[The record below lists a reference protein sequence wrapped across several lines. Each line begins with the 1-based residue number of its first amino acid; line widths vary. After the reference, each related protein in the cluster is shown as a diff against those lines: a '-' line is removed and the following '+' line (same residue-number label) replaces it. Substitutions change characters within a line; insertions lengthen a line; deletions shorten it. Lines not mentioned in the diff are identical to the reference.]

1 MRHYRIIFLL
11 LSSLLL
17 SSCIYHKLSSYQKKS
32 SYTIPANK
40 FNNVERAVKYK
51 TSIDVLNKHFTGLI
65 IFKKTD
71 AETRHLVFI
80 TELGMTMF
88 DFVIKGD
95 SMTPVSVFEGL
106 NKPQTINAL
115 VRNFETI
122 FMVKWVNKNLEKREK
137 SGKVALYLKD
147 GKHERFFLEDDGN
160 MRSYQEQWVF
170 YKHKKETR
178 TLYSLDYE
186 HIKLKQYGLVK
197 LYIEMNKINE

>member
-1 MRHYRIIFLL
+1 MRHYRII
-11 LSSLLL
+11 SLLL
-17 SSCIYHKLSSYQKKS
+17 SSFLLSSCVYHKLSSYKKRS
-32 SYTIPANK
+32 DYTFPSGK
-40 FNNVERAVKYK
+40 FNNVEKAIKYK

-71 AETRHLVFI
+71 AETRHVVFV

-115 VRNFETI
+115 IRNFETI
-122 FMVKWVNKNLEKREK
+122 FMVKWGNKNLEKREK
-137 SGKVALYLKD
+137 SGKVALYLKE
-147 GKHERFFLEDDGN
+147 GKHERFVIDGGEKE
-160 MRSYQEQWVF
+160 SAEQWVF
-170 YKHKKETR
+170 YKRKKETR
-178 TLYSLDYE
+178 TTYSPEFE

-197 LYIEMNKINE
+197 LYIEMDKINE